1 MAKKNNLNAKKEIT
15 KDYFI
20 KIPVTKQEKEL
31 WETYAAEMGINKT
44 RLARNTLMIQA
55 ESIINKYIGKP
66 IIKAYIKYAEI
77 TKNTEILERIKKD

>member
-1 MAKKNNLNAKKEIT
+1 MTKE
-15 KDYFI
+15 
-20 KIPVTKQEKEL
+20 EKEL
-31 WETYAAEMGINKT
+31 WETYAEEMGINKT

-66 IIKAYIKYAEI
+66 IIKAYLKYIKI